1 MDKGQHLRL
10 FILEGSGQNQ
20 TNKVIAMSTD
30 LSLHGSAQTENSTT
44 KDTTDAT
51 GAVWDEFE
59 VTGRTYEINF
69 AALIAA
75 GTDDAAKTFADML
88 SNVNDT
94 VIDWVIAVTS
104 GEKNRTKGTVI
115 CAGQAKLTNI
125 QATGQVN
132 QQATY
137 SGTLNG
143 FGPLVPT
150 VIFNQ

>member
-10 FILEGSGQNQ
+10 FILDGSAQSQ
-20 TNKVIAMSTD
+20 TSKVIAMSTE

-59 VTGRTYEINF
+59 VTGRSYDINF
-69 AALIAA
+69 SALIAA
-75 GTDDAAKTFADML
+75 GTDSTGKTFADML
-88 SNVNDT
+88 SSVNDT
-94 VIDWVIAVTS
+94 IVNWQIALAS
-104 GEKNRTKGTVI
+104 GEQNRTKGTVI
-115 CAGQAKLTNI
+115 CSGQAKMTNV

-143 FGPLVPT
+143 FGPLVLA
-150 VIFNQ
+150 IAS